1 MKLKNCRHIKLKSND
16 DGLKIPISDFAKAKF
31 ELYNSVYYLLKQF
44 KQNCKS
50 EDNIELINRVFD
62 SFYKSDVCFF
72 NNIYNFDPSFGCNSL
87 LPSDSLRYFS
97 SIKLFHYTSME
108 AFTSIAKS
116 NSILLSNVQD
126 LNDFLEC
133 KLYFKMVLNDAIKNK
148 TIKEETARTVLDV
161 FYEKLATIFIF
172 SFTTEDD
179 DAAQWDRYA
188 NEGEGICLVTSYSR
202 IISWMRLNGI
212 KYPLLSPVEYIDKN
226 EKLSFISNYRL
237 YNYRD
242 YFELLCD
249 LKEGP
254 YAKLGNT
261 GFDLFIADCC
271 KIKERSFRN
280 EKEFRMIVFNASF
293 ENRTISFPK
302 NTANAIQ
309 HVANKKLKFDN
320 VFFKSKDNQDK
331 INRSLFTDVIIGPK
345 SKKVPNDVREFLIS
359 NGYMDVTVSKS
370 NSSLR

>member
-1 MKLKNCRHIKLKSND
+1 M
-16 DGLKIPISDFAKAKF
+16 DG
-31 ELYNSVYYLLKQF
+31 
-44 KQNCKS
+44 
-50 EDNIELINRVFD
+50 
-62 SFYKSDVCFF
+62 
-72 NNIYNFDPSFGCNSL
+72 
-87 LPSDSLRYFS
+87 
-97 SIKLFHYTSME
+97 
-108 AFTSIAKS
+108 
-116 NSILLSNVQD
+116 
-126 LNDFLEC
+126 
-133 KLYFKMVLNDAIKNK
+133 
-148 TIKEETARTVLDV
+148 
-161 FYEKLATIFIF
+161 
-172 SFTTEDD
+172 
-179 DAAQWDRYA
+179 
-188 NEGEGICLVTSYSR
+188 
-202 IISWMRLNGI
+202 LNGI

-320 VFFKSKDNQDK
+320 VFF
-331 INRSLFTDVIIGPK
+331 
-345 SKKVPNDVREFLIS
+345 
-359 NGYMDVTVSKS
+359 
-370 NSSLR
+370 

>member
-148 TIKEETARTVLDV
+148 MIKEETARTVLDV

-172 SFTTEDD
+172 HL
-179 DAAQWDRYA
+179 QLRMMM
-188 NEGEGICLVTSYSR
+188 L
-202 IISWMRLNGI
+202 LNG
-212 KYPLLSPVEYIDKN
+212 
-226 EKLSFISNYRL
+226 
-237 YNYRD
+237 
-242 YFELLCD
+242 
-249 LKEGP
+249 
-254 YAKLGNT
+254 T
-261 GFDLFIADCC
+261 GMPM
-271 KIKERSFRN
+271 KV
-280 EKEFRMIVFNASF
+280 KEFV
-293 ENRTISFPK
+293 
-302 NTANAIQ
+302 
-309 HVANKKLKFDN
+309 
-320 VFFKSKDNQDK
+320 
-331 INRSLFTDVIIGPK
+331 
-345 SKKVPNDVREFLIS
+345 
-359 NGYMDVTVSKS
+359 
-370 NSSLR
+370 